1 VHAVARESIER
12 KGAIILQSV
21 AKGTSADHAEA
32 IAPQLVLKLAKP
44 HCLENNDGV
53 YVGPDPVEP
62 FFKSLNARHQSSHRA
77 LRERLAHDH
86 FHLMAFAD
94 QPEVKRSQIAGF
106 GYAEYAHERSVA
118 RIDAAAARRAAFC
131 SQKLLA

>member
-1 VHAVARESIER
+1 
-12 KGAIILQSV
+12 
-21 AKGTSADHAEA
+21 
-32 IAPQLVLKLAKP
+32 LKLAKP

-53 YVGPDPVEP
+53 CVGPDPVEP